1 MFLYSDDFRSFFNDR
16 KERIL
21 QKIEEAMNKN
31 IPRGEVEV
39 EEGVFIDTESDEEIA

>member
-1 MFLYSDDFRSFFNDR
+1 MYADDFMSFFKDR

-21 QKIEEAMNKN
+21 QKIEGAMNKN

-39 EEGVFIDTESDEEIA
+39 EEGVFIDTEPDEEIA